1 MVIVELEELAGD
13 EPIIIMVLD
22 VASGMPKVVGSSIVA
37 LGLVVVTVVFV
48 VFTVEAGIKVVGMVT
63 DCGTTWIVC
72 AGVTYV
78 LRVMYSSALAGK
90 TEATLAAA
98 ASIMEILR
106 LLLIFLNLMLCGDAD
121 VVRSNTVPN
130 CSNNVSK

>member
-22 VASGMPKVVGSSIVA
+22 VSGMLKVVGSSIVV

-48 VFTVEAGIKVVGMVT
+48 VFTIEVGIKVVGMMT

-72 AGVTYV
+72 IGVTYV
-78 LRVMYSSALAGK
+78 LRVMYSSALTGN

-106 LLLIFLNLMLCGDAD
+106 LLLIFFKPHAL
-121 VVRSNTVPN
+121 
-130 CSNNVSK
+130 